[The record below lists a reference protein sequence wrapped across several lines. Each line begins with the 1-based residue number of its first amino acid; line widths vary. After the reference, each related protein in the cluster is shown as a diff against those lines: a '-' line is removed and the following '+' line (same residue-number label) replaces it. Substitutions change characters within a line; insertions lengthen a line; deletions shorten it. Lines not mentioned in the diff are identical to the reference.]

1 MTSTTLRRPYRRS
14 PSFSSSSSSS
24 ISSISFYLDDSSTP
38 ATPLRYYGIPFS
50 WEQFPGIPK
59 KNNTY
64 KLASPHSHLPLPPSG
79 NSFRKSFG
87 KDNAPVVK
95 KYVTSDRST
104 FHEDPFFAAFVKCSK
119 DEEMGMIKGSKMR
132 SISGLYTS
140 CFRTCDVADSVVNL
154 PRSVRSGYF
163 LR

>member
-1 MTSTTLRRPYRRS
+1 MPSTTLPRPSRRS

-24 ISSISFYLDDSSTP
+24 NSSISFYLDDSSTP
-38 ATPLRYYGIPFS
+38 ATPLRYSGIPFS

-64 KLASPHSHLPLPPSG
+64 KASPHSLLPLPPSS

-87 KDNAPVVK
+87 KDNAPVIK
-95 KYVTSDRST
+95 KYATGDRT
-104 FHEDPFFAAFVKCSK
+104 FHEDPFFAAFVECSK

-132 SISGLYTS
+132 SSGGFGGLYTS
-140 CFRTCDVADSVVNL
+140 CFRACDVAESVVKA
-154 PRSVRSGYF
+154 RSGYF

>member
-1 MTSTTLRRPYRRS
+1 MTSTTPRKPSRRS
-14 PSFSSSSSSS
+14 PSFSSSS

-50 WEQFPGIPK
+50 WEQVPGIPK

-87 KDNAPVVK
+87 KDNAPMIK
-95 KYVTSDRST
+95 KYATSDRST
-104 FHEDPFFAAFVKCSK
+104 FLEDPFFAAFVKCSK
-119 DEEMGMIKGSKMR
+119 DDEMGMIKGSKMR
-132 SISGLYTS
+132 SIYTS

-154 PRSVRSGYF
+154 PRSVSSGYF